1 MALRPATLGG
11 MSALLEVALDL
22 YTIFAPAKNRAL
34 LPRYLLAFAGGC
46 ALAVAF
52 ALWQSVG

>member
-1 MALRPATLGG
+1 MALRPAILAG

-22 YTIFAPAKNRAL
+22 STIFAPAKNRAQR
-34 LPRYLLAFAGGC
+34 PRYLLAFAGGC
-46 ALAVAF
+46 ALALAF